1 MFRRDTAEGGVDAF
15 KHIKKLIRR
24 GDLIGARGSPGRSK
38 MGELSLFA
46 SHMELLAPCLHMLPK
61 SFQGLSDVETRF
73 RQRYLDLIL
82 NSGARQVHHPTAAS
96 LNDPLAGWLAHP
108 TRCSC
113 LPGV

>member
-82 NSGARQVHHPTAAS
+82 NSGARQVHHA
-96 LNDPLAGWLAHP
+96 WLPH
-108 TRCSC
+108 
-113 LPGV
+113 